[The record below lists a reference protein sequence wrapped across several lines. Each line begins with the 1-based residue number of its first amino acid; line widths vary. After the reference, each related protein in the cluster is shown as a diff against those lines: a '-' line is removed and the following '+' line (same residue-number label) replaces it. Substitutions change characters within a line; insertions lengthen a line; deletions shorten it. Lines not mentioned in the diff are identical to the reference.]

1 MILDV
6 IFGLIILIFFIIG
19 LKRGFVVEFFG
30 IFKYFIILYTMKFIY
45 PTVEKI
51 FKLTGNSID
60 NLKKYFISFL
70 ILYIIFSILLKLS
83 ASFLK
88 TIKLKKFDNYLG
100 GIVGIIKS
108 TFVIFII
115 YIALLM
121 LSDYNKRIVREFK
134 ESYSV
139 GIIMDYLYTYAELF
153 PEFIKDKFEKQ
164 RRSEHEKKL
173 KDNIL
178 NEIKSDEK
186 KEKDKDE
193 ENW

>member
-1 MILDV
+1 
-6 IFGLIILIFFIIG
+6 
-19 LKRGFVVEFFG
+19 
-30 IFKYFIILYTMKFIY
+30 
-45 PTVEKI
+45 
-51 FKLTGNSID
+51 
-60 NLKKYFISFL
+60 
-70 ILYIIFSILLKLS
+70 
-83 ASFLK
+83 
-88 TIKLKKFDNYLG
+88 
-100 GIVGIIKS
+100 
-108 TFVIFII
+108 
-115 YIALLM
+115 M

-139 GIIMDYLYTYAELF
+139 GIIMDYLYTYVELF

-193 ENW
+193 EN